1 MSMLRRSPKNEA
13 SGFFASILY
22 HFFNKQCHFICCH
35 FWYFQGRSGGKRVA
49 IFQCHISIYWGNW
62 VVFFQVGFSTL
73 LSGDRVA
80 TWFKAFQRLLNED
93 LRETSDRSLG
103 ADIFGTWAVN
113 YFHVFFFG
121 TTLIGLMIHH
131 DLCGNSH
138 VLFEKHVCI
147 CDIRDDKERCFFFF
161 RENASNLSDVRGG
174 LAGGSKIPMR
184 LTWLLSHRSC
194 SPVGHGEGREAEW
207 PSANLLQ
214 VILVW
219 TEGT

>member
-1 MSMLRRSPKNEA
+1 MRLPVFLQVYYIISLTKSVNSFVVTFDTFKAEVEA
-13 SGFFASILY
+13 KEWQYFNVIFLY
-22 HFFNKQCHFICCH
+22 
-35 FWYFQGRSGGKRVA
+35 R
-49 IFQCHISIYWGNW
+49 GNW

-147 CDIRDDKERCFFFF
+147 CDIRDHKERCFFFF